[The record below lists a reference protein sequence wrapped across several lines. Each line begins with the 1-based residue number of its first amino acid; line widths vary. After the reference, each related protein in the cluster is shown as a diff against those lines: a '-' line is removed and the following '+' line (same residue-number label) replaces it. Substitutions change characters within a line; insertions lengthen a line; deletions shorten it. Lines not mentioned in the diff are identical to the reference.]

1 MKIDILEILD
11 VDIIDFLNFQ
21 FKISNYQRFKIENI
35 HLPFSRYLDLN
46 FLNIMEKLGINAL
59 GITAQIANIAILL
72 FIFKKFLYKP
82 ILKVLEKRQQSI
94 EDNIRL
100 QEQLEARLEALDEKE
115 RQMVKRAKVEANK
128 IAEEV
133 RTEAKTSANLL
144 LVAAR
149 DEASSIRK
157 QTREELKR
165 ELESN
170 RQKLEDMM
178 AKKAAEV
185 ANDAIGKLLG
195 EKTRRLLTEK
205 QVSEFVKKSHEP

>member
-1 MKIDILEILD
+1 
-11 VDIIDFLNFQ
+11 
-21 FKISNYQRFKIENI
+21 
-35 HLPFSRYLDLN
+35 
-46 FLNIMEKLGINAL
+46 MEKLGINAL
-59 GITAQIANIAILL
+59 EIAAQIANIAILI

-128 IAEEV
+128 IAEDV

-157 QTREELKR
+157 QTHEELKR
-165 ELESN
+165 ELESE
-170 RQKLEDMM
+170 RQKLEEMM

-205 QVSEFVKKSHEP
+205 QVSEFVKKSH

>member
-35 HLPFSRYLDLN
+35 HLPSSRYLDLN

-157 QTREELKR
+157 QTHEELR
-165 ELESN
+165 QELESQ
-170 RQKLEDMM
+170 RQKLEGMM

-205 QVSEFVKKSHEP
+205 QVSEFVKKPH

>member
-1 MKIDILEILD
+1 MKIDILEIFD
-11 VDIIDFLNFQ
+11 VDIFDFLNFQ
-21 FKISNYQRFKIENI
+21 FKISNYQRLKIENI
-35 HLPFSRYLDLN
+35 HLPSSRYLNLN
-46 FLNIMEKLGINAL
+46 FLNIMEKLGINSLEIA
-59 GITAQIANIAILL
+59 AQIANIAILL
-72 FIFKKFLYKP
+72 FVFKKFLYKP

-115 RQMVKRAKVEANK
+115 RQMVKRAKVEADK
-128 IAEEV
+128 IAEDV

-165 ELESN
+165 ELESQ

-205 QVSEFVKKSHEP
+205 QVSKFVKNSHEL